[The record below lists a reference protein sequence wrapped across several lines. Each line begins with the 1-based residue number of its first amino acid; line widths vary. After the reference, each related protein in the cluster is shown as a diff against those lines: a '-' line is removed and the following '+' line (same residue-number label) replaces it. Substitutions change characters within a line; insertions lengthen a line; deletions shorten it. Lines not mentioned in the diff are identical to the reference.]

1 MGYSPGMDEPHTM
14 PKRGRPR
21 NDDPPPPKRRPIQF
35 QPTLAEHAE
44 ITEVSELLS
53 EVEGRTVYRTEVLM
67 RCVAESLGRIR
78 ARAEK
83 TLDA

>member
-1 MGYSPGMDEPHTM
+1 MDEPHTM

-21 NDDPPPPKRRPIQF
+21 NEDLPLPKRRPIQF
-35 QPTLAEHAE
+35 QPTLAEHSE
-44 ITEVSELLS
+44 ITEVAELLS